1 MQGTNPT
8 EFEKWCAKEMG
19 LTESYVKSNR
29 KINTFGMLQYRNAEI
44 EKRFMAYKA
53 GLISG
58 ASIGCSHAKVQ
69 GTNWVNRNERT
80 PDEDGKYFTFGSHG
94 RTTAWWKGNIQKFQN
109 AESGENEGMQ
119 DMDGEVYMVT
129 HWMNLPEKPEPPMPE
144 GE

>member
-69 GTNWVNRNERT
+69 GTNWVKCSDKMPEVGKPVIVKLGT
-80 PDEDGKYFTFGSHG
+80 MLHIMHISDFDGQ
-94 RTTAWWKGNIQKFQN
+94 W
-109 AESGENEGMQ
+109 
-119 DMDGEVYMVT
+119 DDGEFLSGVGLENIKYW
-129 HWMNLPEKPEPPMPE
+129 HELPPMPE
-144 GE
+144 DE

>member
-58 ASIGCSHAKVQ
+58 ASIGCSHAKTK

-80 PDEDGKYFTFGSHG
+80 PDGDGKYFTFGSHG
-94 RTTAWWKGNIQKFQN
+94 RTTAWWKGNTQKFQN

-119 DMDGEVYMVT
+119 DMDGEVYIVT

>member
-19 LTESYVKSNR
+19 HTVEYMIMQR
-29 KINTFGMLQYRNAEI
+29 KINTLGMLQYRNAEI

-69 GTNWVNRNERT
+69 GTNWVKCSDKMPEVGKPVIVKLGT
-80 PDEDGKYFTFGSHG
+80 MLHIMHISDFDGQ
-94 RTTAWWKGNIQKFQN
+94 W
-109 AESGENEGMQ
+109 
-119 DMDGEVYMVT
+119 DDGEFLSGVGLENIKYW
-129 HWMNLPEKPEPPMPE
+129 HELPPMPE

>member
-69 GTNWVNRNERT
+69 GTNWVKCSDKMPEVGKPVIVKLGT
-80 PDEDGKYFTFGSHG
+80 MLHIMHISDFDGQ
-94 RTTAWWKGNIQKFQN
+94 W
-109 AESGENEGMQ
+109 
-119 DMDGEVYMVT
+119 DDGEFLSGVGLENIKYW
-129 HWMNLPEKPEPPMPE
+129 HELPPMPE